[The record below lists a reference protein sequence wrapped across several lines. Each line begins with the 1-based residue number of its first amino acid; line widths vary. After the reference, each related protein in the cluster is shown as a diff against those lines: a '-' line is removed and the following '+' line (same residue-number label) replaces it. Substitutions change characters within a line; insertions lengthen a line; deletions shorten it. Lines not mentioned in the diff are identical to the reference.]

1 MNSLKIKSNN
11 NIKIEDNENDCSPS
25 KSVNLL
31 KFDLNNN
38 GENINN
44 FEFNKQ
50 DKLSDDEQIIPER
63 NLLKYVNNPFLSD
76 AILKCDNNEYYFHK
90 IILCA
95 SSDYI
100 NSAIS
105 EPVDNNEKNKKE
117 EDNKNENKKENEK
130 MTINF
135 PEIISSSFGGGNRK
149 NCIEKIL
156 NYCYNNQDFKCID
169 SDINQYNI
177 FTFLELSHSLGIK
190 SLKLHLE
197 KKIINNY
204 IGRDNVSKLAIES
217 KMFDL
222 QKLNKECIKFIINNF
237 KYLKEFKN
245 DIIDL
250 DFDTFKQIINSN
262 EINIESERDIS
273 DLVINYISLRRE
285 LEEMKED
292 EKEKKKEDEN
302 KKEEKKEE
310 ENKKEEEAKK
320 EEDEKKKEEE
330 NIKEEEKKKEEKNI
344 KEESKSKETNI
355 NEKWN
360 KYLNEFKD
368 SVKKKRLTEDQ
379 EKDLILCIR
388 FNYLSHSELVKLTN
402 ETIMNEYKDLLLKAL
417 SMKLNYYEE
426 EVTND
431 DNNKIFNLNPRNAL
445 NQKNENRNNT
455 KLYNS
460 EKYINRE
467 LMNNN
472 LIYKSDLNNISNYN
486 FNNND
491 YKKEIYDNDENL
503 YRINK
508 NNIYYSNVD
517 RNNNN
522 KANNDNFNENDDH
535 LLNSQFFNLNNK
547 REKEKINRYREMIKQ
562 DNKELSK
569 SKFNN
574 QLTYPLNYI
583 VKFKYKNDFDK
594 NGALYYIGTLG
605 LSKKYNNPHKLKLIK
620 AFGSPLLNGNY
631 CDFVGRENVNLMT
644 ENEENSFFGVDL
656 GLNRNLIPTLYSIKN
671 RDSSSNV
678 LLSWNLQGS
687 NDKIKFEILDSRTFL
702 VEKEK
707 YRKYRNLLKEPGTTS
722 TWGISR
728 KIRERFPNGFRY
740 FILKQIGKNS
750 DNNYNLAISGF
761 ELYGEGIGNGWIFS

>member
-11 NIKIEDNENDCSPS
+11 NFNLEDNEYNCNPS

-31 KFDLNNN
+31 KFDLKNN
-38 GENINN
+38 GENINDN
-44 FEFNKQ
+44 EFNKQ
-50 DKLSDDEQIIPER
+50 DTLEKDEKIIPDR

-76 AILKCDNNEYYFHK
+76 AILKLDNNKFYFHK

-100 NSAIS
+100 NLVIS
-105 EPVDNNEKNKKE
+105 EPVGNNGKDKKE
-117 EDNKNENKKENEK
+117 DENKTENKKENENLI
-130 MTINF
+130 INF

-197 KKIINNY
+197 KKIISNY

-262 EINIESERDIS
+262 EINIESEKDIS
-273 DLVINYISLRRE
+273 NLVINYISLRRE
-285 LEEMKED
+285 IEEIKEGINNEQD
-292 EKEKKKEDEN
+292 KKEKEIKKEDEN
-302 KKEEKKEE
+302 KKEERKEKENIKEE
-310 ENKKEEEAKK
+310 ET
-320 EEDEKKKEEE
+320 KKEEE
-330 NIKEEEKKKEEKNI
+330 NIKEEETKKEEEEKM
-344 KEESKSKETNI
+344 KEEENKSKDNKDNNI

-360 KYLNEFKD
+360 KYLNKFKD
-368 SVKKKRLTEDQ
+368 SIKKKRLTEEQ

-402 ETIMNEYKDLLLKAL
+402 EIIMNEYKDLLLKAL

-426 EVTND
+426 EATND

-455 KLYNS
+455 KFYSS
-460 EKYINRE
+460 EKYFNRE

-472 LIYKSDLNNISNYN
+472 LIYQSDLNNISNYN

-491 YKKEIYDNDENL
+491 YKNEIYDNDEKL

-508 NNIYYSNVD
+508 NNNYNTNVD
-517 RNNNN
+517 SNYDN
-522 KANNDNFNENDDH
+522 KVTNCNLNENDLN
-535 LLNSQFFNLNNK
+535 LLNSQFFNINNK
-547 REKEKINRYREMIKQ
+547 REKEKINRYREMIRQ

-569 SKFNN
+569 TKFNN
-574 QLTYPLNYI
+574 QLIYPLNNNI
-583 VKFKYKNDFDK
+583 KFKYKNDFDK

-631 CDFVGRENVNLMT
+631 CDFVGRENVNLIT

-656 GLNRNLIPTLYSIKN
+656 GLDRNLIPTLYSIKN

-687 NDKIKFEILDSRTFL
+687 NDKIKF
-702 VEKEK
+702 
-707 YRKYRNLLKEPGTTS
+707 
-722 TWGISR
+722 
-728 KIRERFPNGFRY
+728 
-740 FILKQIGKNS
+740 
-750 DNNYNLAISGF
+750 
-761 ELYGEGIGNGWIFS
+761 

>member
-11 NIKIEDNENDCSPS
+11 NFNLEDNEYNCNPS

-31 KFDLNNN
+31 KFDLKNN
-38 GENINN
+38 GENINDI
-44 FEFNKQ
+44 EFNKR
-50 DKLSDDEQIIPER
+50 DKLVDDEQIIPER

-76 AILKCDNNEYYFHK
+76 AILKLDNNKFYFHK

-100 NSAIS
+100 NLVIS
-105 EPVDNNEKNKKE
+105 EPVGNNGKDKKE
-117 EDNKNENKKENEK
+117 DENKTENKKENENLI
-130 MTINF
+130 INF

-156 NYCYNNQDFKCID
+156 NYCYNNQDFKYID

-197 KKIINNY
+197 RKIINNY

-273 DLVINYISLRRE
+273 NLVINYISLRRE
-285 LEEMKED
+285 IKEIKEGINNEQNIK
-292 EKEKKKEDEN
+292 EKEIKKEDEN
-302 KKEEKKEE
+302 KKEER
-310 ENKKEEEAKK
+310 
-320 EEDEKKKEEE
+320 KEEE
-330 NIKEEEKKKEEKNI
+330 NIKEEEKKKEEEEKKKEEENI
-344 KEESKSKETNI
+344 KEESKNKENNI
-355 NEKWN
+355 YEKWN

-402 ETIMNEYKDLLLKAL
+402 EAIMNEYKDLLLKAL

-426 EVTND
+426 EATND

-445 NQKNENRNNT
+445 NQKNENNNT
-455 KLYNS
+455 KFYNS
-460 EKYINRE
+460 QNYFNRE

-472 LIYKSDLNNISNYN
+472 LIYKSNLNNISNYN

-491 YKKEIYDNDENL
+491 YKKEIYDNDGKL

-508 NNIYYSNVD
+508 NNNYYTNVD
-517 RNNNN
+517 SNYDN
-522 KANNDNFNENDDH
+522 KAENDNFNENDDH

-574 QLTYPLNYI
+574 QLAYPLNYI

-605 LSKKYNNPHKLKLIK
+605 LSKNYNNPHKLKLLK

-631 CDFVGRENVNLMT
+631 YDFVGRENVNLMT
-644 ENEENSFFGVDL
+644 ENEENSFLGVDL
-656 GLNRNLIPTLYSIKN
+656 GLNRNLIPALYSIKN

-687 NDKIKFEILDSRTFL
+687 NDKIKFEILDSRNF
-702 VEKEK
+702 VEKDK

-722 TWGISR
+722 TWGISK

>member
-11 NIKIEDNENDCSPS
+11 NFKIEDNEYDCSPS

-31 KFDLNNN
+31 KFDLNHN
-38 GENINN
+38 GENIND

-50 DKLSDDEQIIPER
+50 DKLSEDEQIIPER
-63 NLLKYVNNPFLSD
+63 NLLKYVNNQFLSD

-302 KKEEKKEE
+302 KKEEKKEK
-310 ENKKEEEAKK
+310 ENKKEEEAQ
-320 EEDEKKKEEE
+320 KEEE
-330 NIKEEEKKKEEKNI
+330 NINEEVKKKEEKNI
-344 KEESKSKETNI
+344 KEESKSLETNI